1 MWFLFGEFFNLCS
14 SYVNCSAFPVCFI
27 LLRITLFLSSL
38 WAGSWKNLF
47 DAKKKK
53 KKKPH
58 MGALGS
64 QKLFNLYNKWHWL
77 GLFYIWLGTFHIL
90 PCVLFLSSHTEDFP
104 IELILLSLEPCHFFF
119 LGSFSISCIFL
130 WWDLCSEE
138 SEQTFP
144 IIASFHPLFLEQQS
158 SGLNLVFSLLS
169 AVRLGTGLLSLGS
182 VDIWSWIILC
192 GGSLMHC
199 SVYSSNP
206 GLYTLDVS
214 STTSPSCD
222 N

>member
-1 MWFLFGEFFNLCS
+1 MALTG
-14 SYVNCSAFPVCFI
+14 PI
-27 LLRITLFLSSL
+27 LHLVGNIPYSSL
-38 WAGSWKNLF
+38 CIVSFFPHWGFPYRAYSSFTWA
-47 DAKKKK
+47 
-53 KKKPH
+53 
-58 MGALGS
+58 
-64 QKLFNLYNKWHWL
+64 
-77 GLFYIWLGTFHIL
+77 
-90 PCVLFLSSHTEDFP
+90 
-104 IELILLSLEPCHFFF
+104 LSLFF